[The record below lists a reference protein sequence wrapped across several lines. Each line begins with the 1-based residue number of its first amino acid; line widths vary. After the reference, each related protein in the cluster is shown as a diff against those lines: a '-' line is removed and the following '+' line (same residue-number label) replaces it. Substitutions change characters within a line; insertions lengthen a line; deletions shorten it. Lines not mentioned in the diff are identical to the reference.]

1 MINIIQMNKT
11 RNVLYLIFLLF
22 NFQIINSQNI
32 EVNILSFDDIVNK
45 INEIKYLEQDY
56 LNIISNITELLDY
69 YVYLDIAKNPPHNL
83 KKVDLIKEIKSIN
96 ITNIKLYDF
105 YLNISNILF
114 SVLDAHLRISFK
126 QFNNYEYYS
135 PVYYFTKTENN
146 INYLFLDIN
155 PDNYLNIPFDKKL
168 ISNIKKNKKY
178 KIIKINEQDP
188 YDYIQNFG
196 KKIFKSDHAQ
206 YTYNINKYIRYG
218 NFSDYPF
225 IKKDL
230 ENITITFENNES
242 ISFDYKII
250 YNKNKNYKIIS
261 PKYNLKWT
269 SNYENKIKYKLD
281 KDKKVNVIYQSSFD
295 IKEYDNKIDFFF
307 RDILNDMNQNDYPI
321 IIIEDFNN
329 GGNIMFSYIIQ
340 TLINYNLSNIK
351 SRESF
356 RISEKLGI
364 ALQDNFNLF
373 DLKTCQ
379 KIELN
384 TLIRNKETDNYNNKI
399 KHNRTKIVSV
409 YNTFNHIKSKTKYYK
424 KQKRKPTEIII
435 FTDGFSYSAT
445 SYFIKD
451 MQESGNAILIGYN
464 GNPSEKRKKD
474 LFDAS
479 QSPSASMSEIN
490 RIFVSNLKKYGIEI
504 EITIGESFNDNFQ
517 NENNMKIPREYIINP
532 IDERSN
538 IYDKYDDSRY
548 DEFINEGLR
557 IVNKYKNECNSNNK
571 KLLLINDKCKFGNFF
586 THGGFLCDDNGKW
599 SNFCQAS
606 YCDDGYFFDNFYNV
620 CKRDSCFHRNII
632 NVNNSYLKKNF
643 TNKNFISSFYNLN
656 EFFLWFF
663 FVIIFMFFI
672 FLIYFKCRKKKNKK
686 DFGIELEDKL
696 V

>member
-1 MINIIQMNKT
+1 MNKIK
-11 RNVLYLIFLLF
+11 NVLYLIFFFF
-22 NFQIINSQNI
+22 NFQFINSQNI
-32 EVNILSFDDIVNK
+32 EYKILLFEDIVNK
-45 INEIKYLEQDY
+45 INEVNYSEQDY
-56 LNIISNITELLDY
+56 INIISNITKLLEY
-69 YVYLDIAKNPPHNL
+69 YVYLDITKNPPNSL
-83 KKVDLIKEIKSIN
+83 KKVDLIKEIKAIN
-96 ITNIKLYDF
+96 ITKIKLYDF
-105 YLNISNILF
+105 YLNISNIFF
-114 SVLDAHLRISFK
+114 SVQDAHLSISFK

-135 PVYYFTKTENN
+135 PVYYFTKTHKN

-155 PDNYLNIPFDKKL
+155 TDNYLNIPFDNKL
-168 ISNIKKNKKY
+168 ISNINKNKKY

-188 YDYIQNFG
+188 FDYIENFG
-196 KKIFKSDHAQ
+196 KKIFKSEHAQ
-206 YTYNINKYIRYG
+206 YTYNINKYIRCG

-225 IKKDL
+225 LKNDL

-242 ISFDYKII
+242 ISFDYKLI
-250 YNKNKNYKIIS
+250 YNKNKNYKLIS
-261 PKYNLKWT
+261 PKNNLKWT
-269 SNYENKIKYKLD
+269 LNYENKIKYKLD
-281 KDKKVNVIYQSSFD
+281 IDKKVNVIYQSSFD
-295 IKEYDNKIDFFF
+295 IREYDNKIDFFF
-307 RDILNDMNQNDYPI
+307 KEILNNMNENDYPI
-321 IIIEDFNN
+321 IIIEDFNK

-340 TLINYNLSNIK
+340 TLINYKLSNIK

-356 RISEKLGI
+356 RISNKLGI
-364 ALQDNFNLF
+364 ALPDNFNIF

-399 KHNRTKIVSV
+399 THNRTKIVSI
-409 YNTFNHIKSKTKYYK
+409 YNTYKHIKDKIKYYK
-424 KQKRKPTEIII
+424 NKKRKPTEIII

-451 MQESGNAILIGYN
+451 IQESGNAILIGYN
-464 GNPSEKRKKD
+464 GNPSEKKKKD
-474 LFDAS
+474 KFDAS

-490 RIFVSNLKKYGIEI
+490 SIFVSNLKKYGIEI

-517 NENNMKIPREYIINP
+517 NENNIKIPREYIINP

-548 DEFINEGLR
+548 EEFINEGLR
-557 IVNKYKNECNSNNK
+557 IVNKYKSECNSNNK
-571 KLLLINDKCKFGNFF
+571 KLLLINDECQFDNFY

-606 YCDDGYFFDNFYNV
+606 YCDDGYFFDNYYNV
-620 CKRDSCFHRNII
+620 CIRDSCFYRNSI

-643 TNKNFISSFYNLN
+643 TNKTFNSGFYYLN
-656 EFFLWFF
+656 EFFLGFF
-663 FVIIFMFFI
+663 SGIVFMFFI
-672 FLIYFKCRKKKNKK
+672 FFIYFKCKRKKIKK

>member
-1 MINIIQMNKT
+1 MNKT

-32 EVNILSFDDIVNK
+32 EYNILSFDDIVNK
-45 INEIKYLEQDY
+45 INEIKYLEKDY

-225 IKKDL
+225 LKNDL

-242 ISFDYKII
+242 ISFDYKLI
-250 YNKNKNYKIIS
+250 YNKNKNYKLIS
-261 PKYNLKWT
+261 PKNNLKWT
-269 SNYENKIKYKLD
+269 LNYENKIKYKLD
-281 KDKKVNVIYQSSFD
+281 NDKKVNVIYQSSFD
-295 IKEYDNKIDFFF
+295 IREYDNKIDFFF
-307 RDILNDMNQNDYPI
+307 KELLNNMNENDYPI
-321 IIIEDFNN
+321 IIIEDFNK

-340 TLINYNLSNIK
+340 TLINYKLSNIK

-356 RISEKLGI
+356 RISNKLGI
-364 ALQDNFNLF
+364 ALPDNFNIF

-399 KHNRTKIVSV
+399 THNRTKIVSI
-409 YNTFNHIKSKTKYYK
+409 YNTYKHIKDKIKYYK
-424 KQKRKPTEIII
+424 NKKRKPTEIII
-435 FTDGFSYSAT
+435 FTDGFSYSCT
-445 SYFIKD
+445 STFIKYL
-451 MQESGNAILIGYN
+451 QNYGSAIIVGYL
-464 GNPSEKRKKD
+464 GNPSNESKNEK
-474 LFDAS
+474 FDSS
-479 QSPSASMSEIN
+479 QSPSSVYQLNQFNSKYY
-490 RIFVSNLKKYGIEI
+490 SNLLKYN
-504 EITIGESFNDNFQ
+504 ITMSITFHESFSDNYQ
-517 NENNMKIPREYIINP
+517 DNNSIIYPLEYMKFP
-532 IDERSN
+532 IDERVN
-538 IYDKYDDSRY
+538 IYNLYVSD
-548 DEFINEGLR
+548 FINEGLN
-557 IVNKYKNECNSNNK
+557 IVEKYKKECNPDNK
-571 KLLLINDKCKFGNFF
+571 KLLLLNDSCKFENDSHA
-586 THGGFLCDDNGKW
+586 HGGFQCGNDGKW
-599 SNFCQAS
+599 SNVCVPS
-606 YCDDGYFFDNFYNV
+606 YCDEGYIFDTFYRK
-620 CKRDSCFHRNII
+620 CIKDECF
-632 NVNNSYLKKNF
+632 
-643 TNKNFISSFYNLN
+643 NFIWKRKSYF
-656 EFFLWFF
+656 W
-663 FVIIFMFFI
+663 IIFIVVFLIVVFIGFFI
-672 FLIYFKCRKKKNKK
+672 FWKVKKKNKSQE
-686 DFGIELEDKL
+686 IEKMDSIEGMI
-696 V
+696 

>member
-1 MINIIQMNKT
+1 MNKIK
-11 RNVLYLIFLLF
+11 NVLYLIFFFF
-22 NFQIINSQNI
+22 NFQFINSQNI
-32 EVNILSFDDIVNK
+32 EYKILLFEDIVNK
-45 INEIKYLEQDY
+45 INEVNYSEQDY
-56 LNIISNITELLDY
+56 INIISNITKLLEY
-69 YVYLDIAKNPPHNL
+69 YVYLDITKNPPNSL
-83 KKVDLIKEIKSIN
+83 KKVDLIKEIKAIN
-96 ITNIKLYDF
+96 ITKIKLYDF
-105 YLNISNILF
+105 YLNISNIFF
-114 SVLDAHLRISFK
+114 SVQDAHLSISFK

-135 PVYYFTKTENN
+135 PVYYFTKTHKN

-155 PDNYLNIPFDKKL
+155 TDNYLNIPFDNKL
-168 ISNIKKNKKY
+168 ISNINKNKKY

-188 YDYIQNFG
+188 FDYIENFG
-196 KKIFKSDHAQ
+196 KKIFKSEHAQ
-206 YTYNINKYIRYG
+206 YTYNINKYIRCG

-225 IKKDL
+225 LKNDL

-242 ISFDYKII
+242 ISFDYKLI
-250 YNKNKNYKIIS
+250 YNKNKNYKLIS
-261 PKYNLKWT
+261 PKNNLKWT
-269 SNYENKIKYKLD
+269 LNYENKIKYKLD
-281 KDKKVNVIYQSSFD
+281 NDKKVNVIYQSSFD
-295 IKEYDNKIDFFF
+295 IREYDNEIDFFF
-307 RDILNDMNQNDYPI
+307 KEILNNMNENDYPI
-321 IIIEDFNN
+321 IIIEDFNK

-340 TLINYNLSNIK
+340 TLINYKLSNIK

-356 RISEKLGI
+356 RISNKLGI
-364 ALQDNFNLF
+364 ALPDNFNIF

-399 KHNRTKIVSV
+399 THNRTKIVSI
-409 YNTFNHIKSKTKYYK
+409 YNTYKHIKDKIKYYK
-424 KQKRKPTEIII
+424 NKKRKPTEIII

-451 MQESGNAILIGYN
+451 IQESGNAILIGYN
-464 GNPSEKRKKD
+464 GNPSEKKKKD
-474 LFDAS
+474 KFDAS

-490 RIFVSNLKKYGIEI
+490 SIFVSNLKKYGIEI

-517 NENNMKIPREYIINP
+517 NENNIKIPREYIINP

-548 DEFINEGLR
+548 EEFINEGLR
-557 IVNKYKNECNSNNK
+557 IVNKYKSECNSNNK
-571 KLLLINDKCKFGNFF
+571 KLLLINDECQFDNFY

-606 YCDDGYFFDNFYNV
+606 YCDDGYFFDNYYNV
-620 CKRDSCFHRNII
+620 CIRDSCFYRNSI

-643 TNKNFISSFYNLN
+643 TNKTFNSGFYYLN
-656 EFFLWFF
+656 EFFLGFF
-663 FVIIFMFFI
+663 SGIVFMFFI
-672 FLIYFKCRKKKNKK
+672 FFIYFKCKRKKIKK